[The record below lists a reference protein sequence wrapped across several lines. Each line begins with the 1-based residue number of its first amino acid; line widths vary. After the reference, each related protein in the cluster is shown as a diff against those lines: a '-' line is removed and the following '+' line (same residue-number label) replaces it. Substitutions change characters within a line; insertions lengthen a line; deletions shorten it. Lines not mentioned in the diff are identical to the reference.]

1 MLYNINNWDNR
12 SDIFE
17 NKSVSKKSV
26 ILMEFDW
33 VLFIATICLSVFGI
47 VMIYSATRTLQS
59 NTNVIVQSGAM
70 VIGCA
75 AMLVTCFFDYEQ
87 LKNLVKPIYIFA
99 VAILLLVL
107 VFGVSGDWGA
117 RSWIRFGAI
126 GIQPSEIAKICFIV
140 TFSCHLSKVH
150 DDINKPLTILGLL
163 LHIGVLVGLILLQPD
178 MGSVLVF
185 LFMFICLMFVA
196 KLSYKY
202 ILPIGVAGVASLP
215 FIYKYVLSE
224 YQQKRIQVFLNPNLD
239 PRGRGYNVIQSKIA
253 VGSGQLWGKGY
264 LQGTQNQMGYLPTK
278 YTDFI
283 FSVIS
288 EEFGFIGALLVTA
301 VLFFIIYKCFK
312 TVQKADNAFG
322 RYICVGVGA
331 MMLFHAFE
339 NIGMCIGL
347 MPVTGIPLPF
357 VSYGGTSL
365 VVNMIAIGL
374 VLSVSYHNKP
384 RSVFDVY

>member
-1 MLYNINNWDNR
+1 MKT
-12 SDIFE
+12 
-17 NKSVSKKSV
+17 KSVSKKSV

-33 VLFIATICLSVFGI
+33 VLFIITVGLAIFGI
-47 VMIYSATRTLQS
+47 VMIYSATRTLHT

-75 AMLVTCFFDYEQ
+75 LMLATCFFDYEQ
-87 LKNLVKPIYIFA
+87 LQNLIKPIYIFA

-140 TFSCHLSKVH
+140 TFSYHLSKVH
-150 DDINKPLTILGLL
+150 DDINKPLVIFGLL

-178 MGSVLVF
+178 MGSALVF

-202 ILPIGVAGVASLP
+202 IIPIGALGIASLP

-224 YQQKRIQVFLNPNLD
+224 YQQKRIQVFFNPDLD
-239 PRGRGYNVIQSKIA
+239 PLNRGYNVIQSKIA

-288 EEFGFIGALLVTA
+288 EELGFIGAMIIVGALFLL
-301 VLFFIIYKCFK
+301 IYKCFK
-312 TVQKADNAFG
+312 TAQKADNAFG

-331 MMLFHAFE
+331 MMLFHVFE
-339 NIGMCIGL
+339 NVGMCIGL

-357 VSYGGTSL
+357 ISYGGTSL

>member
-1 MLYNINNWDNR
+1 MKI
-12 SDIFE
+12 
-17 NKSVSKKSV
+17 KSVSKKSV

-224 YQQKRIQVFLNPNLD
+224 YQQKRIQVFFNPNLD

-301 VLFFIIYKCFK
+301 VLFFIIYKCVK
-312 TVQKADNAFG
+312 TAQKADNAFG

>member
-1 MLYNINNWDNR
+1 MKI
-12 SDIFE
+12 
-17 NKSVSKKSV
+17 KSVSKKSV

-126 GIQPSEIAKICFIV
+126 GIQPSEIAKICFI
-140 TFSCHLSKVH
+140 
-150 DDINKPLTILGLL
+150 
-163 LHIGVLVGLILLQPD
+163 QPD

-224 YQQKRIQVFLNPNLD
+224 YQQKRIQVFFNPNLD

-312 TVQKADNAFG
+312 TAQKADNAFG

>member
-1 MLYNINNWDNR
+1 MKI
-12 SDIFE
+12 
-17 NKSVSKKSV
+17 KSVSKKSV

-224 YQQKRIQVFLNPNLD
+224 YQQKRIQVFFNPNLD

-312 TVQKADNAFG
+312 TAQKTDNAFG